1 MDLGVDRIAEAADL
15 LVAARHSGAKL
26 PGLPDAIRPRNIE
39 DAYRIQDAVLSR
51 LGEGSSGWF
60 MACTGA
66 AMQKIHGLPGPY
78 FGRMLASAVFDSP
91 ARLVMK
97 GAERWSL
104 EIELVFRMGRDL
116 PSRATPYGVSEVEAS
131 IGAMHPG
138 LELVEGRYD
147 DMTKVDG
154 PTLVADNGTDGL
166 LVLGPAFEDWRA
178 LDRTKIDVMLFKNG
192 RAEVEGSGALVMGD
206 PLNAL
211 VWLANE
217 LSRRGLGL
225 RAGETVNT
233 GNCLARYCYGASGDS
248 VVAECGALGR
258 ARAELVS

>member
-1 MDLGVDRIAEAADL
+1 MDRIAEAADL
-15 LVAARHSGAKL
+15 LVAARRSGAKL
-26 PGLPDAIRPRNIE
+26 PGLPDAIRPRNIDE
-39 DAYRIQDAVLSR
+39 AYRIQDAILSR

-60 MACTGA
+60 MACTSA

-78 FGRMLASAVFDSP
+78 FGRMLASAVYDSP
-91 ARLVMK
+91 ARLAMK

-116 PSRATPYGVSEVEAS
+116 PPRATPYGADEVAAAV
-131 IGAMHPG
+131 GAMHPG
-138 LELVEGRYD
+138 LELVEGRYE

-166 LVLGPAFEDWRA
+166 LVLGPAYEEWRA
-178 LDRTKIDVMLFKNG
+178 LDRTKLDAMLSKNG

-211 VWLANE
+211 VWLANA

-233 GNCLARYCYGASGDS
+233 GNCLARYCHGAPGDRI
-248 VVAECGALGR
+248 VADCGPLGV